1 MRTNALLSQRNQAF
15 LGQALELLES
25 MPASLYAARPA
36 HFERG
41 GVGAHMRHVLDHY
54 DAFLDGLDSGRIDYD
69 ARERDP
75 QTEID
80 IEIARA
86 RLRQTVARLVATFS
100 RADIA
105 ASGAERKIEVAMDLG
120 GRPSGNPSSSVS
132 SLGRELQYLVAH
144 TVHHF
149 ALMAVVL
156 RFAGHEPGPEFG
168 VAASTLRHEDEVNL
182 GACAR

>member
-1 MRTNALLSQRNQAF
+1 MPTNALLSQRNQAF
-15 LGQALELLES
+15 LGQALELLRG

-41 GVGAHMRHVLDHY
+41 GVGAHLRHVLDHY

-75 QTEID
+75 RTEID
-80 IEIARA
+80 IEVARA
-86 RLRQTVARLVATFS
+86 RLQHTITRLAATFS

-105 ASGAERKIEVAMDLG
+105 AGGAERKIEVAMDLG

-132 SLGRELQYLVAH
+132 SLGRELQYMLAH

-149 ALMAVVL
+149 ALIAVAL
-156 RFAGHEPGPEFG
+156 RFAGHEPGPDFG
-168 VAASTLRHEDEVNL
+168 VAPSTLRHEVEVNQA
-182 GACAR
+182 ACAR